1 MTKEEKYYT
10 KMTKTPIAKLILI
23 LGIPTT
29 ISMLITNLYNLV
41 DTYFVGTLGFSQQ
54 GATGILFTLQCIIQA
69 IAFMLGQGS
78 GAYVSKTL
86 ANKDSK
92 TASKYVSSAFYLG
105 ALLGLILMII
115 GLIFLEPFMKLLG
128 SSDTILPYAKE
139 YGLWVLI
146 SSPFMIC
153 SLILNNNL
161 RYEGLSF
168 ASMIGLGAGA
178 IINIFGD
185 YCFINILHLGVF
197 GAGMATAIS
206 QIISFFILLIFFLK
220 KAQSKISLKFVSTK
234 FTIYSQIILCGF
246 PSFIRQGLTSIS
258 SGILNNLT
266 KVYGDTAIA
275 AMSVVNR
282 YSSFVLCVGL
292 GIGQGFQP
300 VASFNYQAKEY
311 KRVKQSML
319 FTIKFGIIA
328 VGLLALIGLSFPS
341 AIISLFQK
349 NIEVISIGKF
359 AMIASSIGV
368 IFLPISVTTNM
379 LYQSI
384 RKSTTASILALLR
397 SGLILIP
404 ILFLLETLFGLKGI
418 QLSQPVA
425 DILTSLISIP
435 FMLHFLYKTPNSI
448 KDEQQK
454 NAY

>member
-1 MTKEEKYYT
+1 MTKEEKYYA
-10 KMTKTPIAKLILI
+10 KMTKTPIAKLVLI

-41 DTYFVGTLGFSQQ
+41 DTYFVGTLGYSQQ

-69 IAFMLGQGS
+69 VAFMLGQGS
-78 GAYVSKTL
+78 GAYVSKAL
-86 ANKDSK
+86 ASKDSK
-92 TASKYVSSAFYLG
+92 AASKYVSTAFYLG
-105 ALLGLILMII
+105 AFLGILLMLGGI
-115 GLIFLEPFMKLLG
+115 IFLEPFMKLLG
-128 SSDTILPYAKE
+128 STDTILPYAKE

-146 SSPFMIC
+146 SCPFMIC

-168 ASMIGLGAGA
+168 VSMIGLGVGA
-178 IINIFGD
+178 ILNIFGD
-185 YCFINILHLGVF
+185 YFFIEHLHLGVF
-197 GAGMATAIS
+197 GAGMSTAIS
-206 QIISFFILLIFFLK
+206 QIISFFILLIFFIT
-220 KAQSKISLKFVSTK
+220 KAQSKISLKSISTK
-234 FTIYSQIILCGF
+234 FKIYSEICICGF

-266 KVYGDTAIA
+266 KTYGDTAIA

-319 FTIKFGIIA
+319 FTIKFGMVA
-328 VGLLALIGLSFPS
+328 VGLLALFGLLLPS
-341 AIISLFQK
+341 KMMSLFQK
-349 NIEVISIGKF
+349 NPEVINIGKF
-359 AMIASSIGV
+359 AMIAASIGV

-384 RKSTTASILALLR
+384 RKSTIASILALLR

-404 ILFLLETLFGLKGI
+404 ILFLLEALLGLKGI
-418 QLSQPVA
+418 QAAQPTA

-435 FMLHFLYKTPNSI
+435 FMIHFLYKTPNSI
-448 KDEQQK
+448 EDEQQK
-454 NAY
+454 TAY